1 MIVGYND
8 AYGMTDEQKRAR
20 LLSSLNVQASK
31 FLTKDYKALRN
42 GNGWDLMMH
51 EFGLYPTARTREMRR
66 KEPLKTILPPIKKK
80 KKSDKKQPTIEQKRK
95 SDLELSKL
103 YRAMGI

>member
-51 EFGLYPTARTREMRR
+51 EFGLYPTARTREMRK
-66 KEPLKTILPPIKKK
+66 KEPLKTILPPVKKKSKK
-80 KKSDKKQPTIEQKRK
+80 KKSTIQEKTK

-103 YRAMGI
+103 YRAMGV